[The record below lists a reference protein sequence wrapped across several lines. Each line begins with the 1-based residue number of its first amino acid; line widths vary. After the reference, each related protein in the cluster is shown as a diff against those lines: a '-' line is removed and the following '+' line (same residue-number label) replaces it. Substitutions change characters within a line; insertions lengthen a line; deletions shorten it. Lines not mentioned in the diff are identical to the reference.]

1 MSRNVTNKYYQAF
14 LAGLDESTLSKLATK
29 LQQNEL
35 SQKNETYKF
44 RRAISESIRRAV
56 SAWNMDEFITLE
68 TLAYILTVEEFK
80 LKQYSKLEEA
90 LRSINT
96 NYSNL
101 NLSREFYKEKSNI
114 IAPYLNNYV
123 TSGHLK
129 IRLRRSKSQFPAS
142 TIDDFSLVVVSISD
156 LKEWLSYA
164 ERELP
169 LIFSATKHFYPLWL
183 KELLAS
189 QWITIP
195 ILETSLSKLSEVE
208 ALNQNCPIRGKG
220 KMAQQI
226 EYIVST
232 VTKMNID
239 PENLPNIPD
248 DEQGLDGL
256 RSEVWKI
263 CDKEKPT
270 FFNKK
275 AQKLTPLFS
284 NKQIFYTAWSRALSN
299 QDLIRPTK

>member
-1 MSRNVTNKYYQAF
+1 MSRNVTNKYSQAF

-80 LKQYSKLEEA
+80 LKQYSKLEDA

-101 NLSREFYKEKSNI
+101 NLSREFYKEKSNT

-129 IRLRRSKSQFPAS
+129 IRLRRSKAQFPAS

-195 ILETSLSKLSEVE
+195 ILETSLSKLETIATTKTIETTSKLKPLEELIIKTLLDDKYDLMALPEGNGKTTGAKAHVWEKVGHKFKNKGSLVYYWRKLSE
-208 ALNQNCPIRGKG
+208 NG
-220 KMAQQI
+220 
-226 EYIVST
+226 YIA
-232 VTKMNID
+232 N
-239 PENLPNIPD
+239 
-248 DEQGLDGL
+248 
-256 RSEVWKI
+256 
-263 CDKEKPT
+263 KE
-270 FFNKK
+270 
-275 AQKLTPLFS
+275 
-284 NKQIFYTAWSRALSN
+284 
-299 QDLIRPTK
+299 